1 MSVVNTENLSLP
13 SALVGGFH
21 RQWQTF
27 KEASLIDF
35 SSQFE
40 ALAED
45 HAMLAALARV
55 WVGSEFVAES
65 CCSSPRLLFDLL
77 DSGDLQRVYTEQDY
91 IERLSARLVDVAT
104 EEALMRE
111 LRLFRRRE
119 QVRIIWR
126 DLSRS
131 ASLLQTTTEVSWL
144 ADVCIDLAL
153 QWLYQQACDKWGTP
167 STLVNGEWVPQQL
180 VVIGMGKLGAR
191 ELNVSSDIDL
201 MFTYQGKGSTQ
212 GGSRELDNQ
221 EFFVKLGQKLI
232 QVLDTRTAD
241 GFVFRV
247 DMRLRPYGQ
256 SGALA
261 LNFDAMCQYYQ
272 LQGRDWERYAMIK
285 ARIVAGD
292 KQAGIQLRE
301 ELRPFVYRK
310 YLDYSAIEALRAMK
324 ELIRREEKQR
334 GLQNDV
340 KLGSG
345 GIREIEFIAQVFQLI
360 RGGKDKRLQQR
371 GLRGVFE
378 TLVTTDIM
386 TQADAQG
393 LMQAYE
399 FLRNTEHALQAVRD
413 QQTQR
418 LPDDPQGQLRLA
430 FSMGFENWQ
439 NFSGELDRHR
449 RFVHE
454 QFSQLIAP
462 PQETTDEESVEHQ
475 QWQVLWRQLSR
486 QELNDEWALEFVVSK
501 GFAEPQ
507 TMLDL
512 LQQLATSKKV
522 ASLQPIPQQRLDEVM
537 PLLLAELSKVAN
549 AQDTLERIL
558 PLIDTVLRR
567 TAYLVLLV
575 ENPGALSQLVKLCAA
590 SPWIAEELTL
600 HPILLDELLDQRELY
615 NPLDRDGLGDELRQ
629 HMLRIP
635 EDDVEEQMD
644 CLRNFKRAQVLRVA
658 ASEVA
663 GAFPL
668 MKVSDHLTF
677 IAEAVLQEVLRL
689 AWKHMTDKYGVPQQ
703 ASGEPCDPSFI
714 IVGYGK
720 LGGLEMGYKSD
731 LDLVF
736 LDDAPDQLAT
746 DGEKS
751 IDNAVFFT
759 RLAQRII
766 HLLTTFTAAG
776 QLYEVDMRLRPSG
789 ASGLLV
795 TTLDGFKRYQD
806 KQAWTWEHQA
816 LMRARVITGSAR
828 LQQNFEALRREILA
842 KERDS
847 EALREQ
853 VLEMR
858 GKITETFATNKREES
873 VLKATF
879 GLKYDAG
886 GIVDIE
892 FIVQYAV
899 LRWSQNHPE
908 LLQYSDNIR
917 VLEVLEQLGLFSA
930 DDAEW
935 LREAYKK
942 LRSVVHRL
950 TLEQQPSRL
959 ALADVE
965 ERGLNEYRQAVI
977 RIWRAVFELTEVAD

>member
-1 MSVVNTENLSLP
+1 MPEQSLHALSLHTSLQGAFDRYWQKFNDVIQP
-13 SALVGGFH
+13 DFTRQFANLAGNKALVDELG
-21 RQWQTF
+21 
-27 KEASLIDF
+27 
-35 SSQFE
+35 
-40 ALAED
+40 
-45 HAMLAALARV
+45 RV
-55 WVGSEFVAES
+55 WIGSDFVADL
-65 CCSSPRLLFDLL
+65 CCSAPAMLFDLM
-77 DSGDLQRVYTEQDY
+77 DSGDLQRNYNKQDY
-91 IERLSARLVDVAT
+91 INKLVSRLTEVGS

-111 LRLFRRRE
+111 LRLFRQRE
-119 QVRIIWR
+119 LVRIIWR
-126 DLSRS
+126 DLART
-131 ASLLQTTTEVSWL
+131 ATLIDTTRHVSWL
-144 ADVCIDLAL
+144 ADVCIDQAL
-153 QWLYQQACDKWGTP
+153 NWLYGQACEKWGVP
-167 STLVNGEWVPQQL
+167 STLVNGQWVPQRM
-180 VVIGMGKLGAR
+180 VVIGMGKLGAK

-201 MFTYQGKGSTQ
+201 MFTYQGKGCTQ
-212 GGSRELDNQ
+212 GGARELDNQ
-221 EFFVKLGQKLI
+221 EFFVRLGQRLI
-232 QVLDTRTAD
+232 HVLDSRTAD

-360 RGGKDKRLQQR
+360 RGGKDRRLQQR
-371 GLRGVFE
+371 GLRGVFD
-378 TLVTTDIM
+378 TLVDTEIM
-386 TQADAQG
+386 PAADAKG
-393 LMQAYE
+393 LMEAYE
-399 FLRNTEHALQAVRD
+399 FLRNTEHVLQAVRD
-413 QQTQR
+413 EQTQR
-418 LPDDPQGQLRLA
+418 LPDDEVGRLRLA
-430 FSMGFENWQ
+430 FSMGFDGWAS
-439 NFSGELDRHR
+439 FSGRLSEHR
-449 RFVHE
+449 CFVHE

-462 PQETTDEESVEHQ
+462 PQDITDESSVELE

-486 QELNDEWALEFVVSK
+486 QELNGEWALEFVADK
-501 GFAEPQ
+501 NFADAEEV
-507 TMLDL
+507 LKV

-522 ASLQPIPQQRLDEVM
+522 ASLQPIPQKRLDEVM
-537 PLLLAELSKVAN
+537 PLLLTEMSKGKEP
-549 AQDTLERIL
+549 QQTLERIL
-558 PLIDTVLRR
+558 PLVDTVLRR

-575 ENPGALSQLVKLCAA
+575 ENRGALIQLVKLCSA
-590 SPWIAEELTL
+590 SPLIADELTL
-600 HPILLDELLDQRELY
+600 HPILLDELLDVRELY
-615 NPLDRDGLGDELRQ
+615 NPLDLGGLRNELRQ
-629 HMLRIP
+629 HMLRIA

-644 CLRNFKRAQVLRVA
+644 FLRYFKRAQVLRVA

-663 GAFPL
+663 GAFPI
-668 MKVSDHLTF
+668 MKVSDHLTY
-677 IAEAVLQEVLRL
+677 IAEAILHQVLQL
-689 AWKHMTDKYGVPQQ
+689 AWQHMTSKYGVPQQ
-703 ASGEPCDPSFI
+703 SEGVRCAPSFI
-714 IVGYGK
+714 IIGYGK

-736 LDDAPDQLAT
+736 LDDAPSHLAT

-766 HLLTTFTAAG
+766 HLLTTFTSAG

-789 ASGLLV
+789 SSGLLV
-795 TTLDGFKRYQD
+795 TSVEGFERYQN

-816 LMRARVITGSAR
+816 LMRARVIVGDERVAQQFER
-828 LQQNFEALRREILA
+828 LRGEILS
-842 KERDS
+842 KSRDAV
-847 EALREQ
+847 ELRQQ
-853 VLEMR
+853 VREMR
-858 GKITETFATNKREES
+858 GKITEVYATHKRDEET
-873 VLKATF
+873 LKTTF

-917 VLEVLEQLGLFSA
+917 VLEVLEQLELFSA
-930 DDAEW
+930 EDAEL
-935 LREAYKK
+935 LREGYKA
-942 LRSVVHRL
+942 LRSVIHYL
-950 TLEQQPSRL
+950 TLAQLPSRL
-959 ALADVE
+959 SME
-965 ERGLNEYRQAVI
+965 
-977 RIWRAVFELTEVAD
+977 EVAQHGLDKYREAVMCIWAQVLKPGE

>member
-1 MSVVNTENLSLP
+1 MFAQSTHTLSL
-13 SALVGGFH
+13 H
-21 RQWQTF
+21 
-27 KEASLIDF
+27 
-35 SSQFE
+35 
-40 ALAED
+40 
-45 HAMLAALARV
+45 AALESVFQHHWKKFNEAAQPEFAPSLATLVENQVQMDELICV
-55 WVGSEFVAES
+55 WVGSDYVAEL
-65 CCSSPRLLFDLL
+65 CCASPATLFDLI
-77 DSGDLQRVYTEQDY
+77 DSGDLQRNYSKQDY
-91 IERLSARLVDVAT
+91 TDKLCSRLAAVSS
-104 EEALMRE
+104 EEQLMRE
-111 LRLFRRRE
+111 LRRFRQRE
-119 QVRIIWR
+119 MARIIWR
-126 DLSRS
+126 DLART
-131 ASLLQTTTEVSWL
+131 ASVTDTTTHVSWL
-144 ADVCIDLAL
+144 ADICIDQAL
-153 QWLYQQACDKWGTP
+153 SWLHQQACEKWGTP
-167 STLVNGEWVPQQL
+167 STLINDEWVPQRM
-180 VVIGMGKLGAR
+180 VVVGMGKLGAM

-201 MFTYQGKGSTQ
+201 MFTYQGKGCTQ
-212 GGSRELDNQ
+212 GGARELDNQ
-221 EFFVKLGQKLI
+221 EFFVRLGQRLI
-232 QVLDTRTAD
+232 HVLDSRTAD

-292 KQAGIQLRE
+292 KKAGTQLRD

-310 YLDYSAIEALRAMK
+310 YLDYSAIEALRSMK

-371 GLRGVFE
+371 GLRSVFE
-378 TLVTTDIM
+378 TLVETEIM
-386 TQADAQG
+386 PTMDAQG
-393 LMQAYE
+393 LMRAYD
-399 FLRNTEHALQAVRD
+399 FLRNTEHALQAIGD
-413 QQTQR
+413 KQTQR
-418 LPDDPQGQLRLA
+418 LPDDDLGQLRLA
-430 FSMGFENWQ
+430 FSMGFESWQ
-439 NFSGELDRHR
+439 AFSERLSEHR

-462 PQETTDEESVEHQ
+462 PQENTDENSVELE

-486 QELNDEWALEFVVSK
+486 QELNEEWALEFVESK
-501 GFAEPQ
+501 GFVEPAG
-507 TMLDL
+507 MLET

-537 PLLLAELSKVAN
+537 PLMLVELGKVEAP
-549 AQDTLERIL
+549 QPTLERIL

-575 ENPGALSQLVKLCAA
+575 ENRGALTQLVTLCAA

-600 HPILLDELLDQRELY
+600 HPILLDELLDVRELY
-615 NPLDRDGLGDELRQ
+615 NPLDLKGLCDELRQ

-644 CLRNFKRAQVLRVA
+644 CLRYFKRAQVLRVA

-668 MKVSDHLTF
+668 MKVSDHLTY
-677 IAEAVLQEVLRL
+677 IAEAVLSEVLQL
-689 AWKHMTDKYGVPQQ
+689 AWQHMTAKYGVPQQ
-703 ASGEPCDPSFI
+703 SNGVACDPSFI

-746 DGEKS
+746 DGDKS

-759 RLAQRII
+759 RVAQRII
-766 HLLTTFTAAG
+766 HLLTTFTSAG

-789 ASGLLV
+789 SSGLLV
-795 TTLDGFKRYQD
+795 TSLDGFKRYQD

-816 LMRARVITGSAR
+816 LMRARVITGSVRVAQEFKR
-828 LQQNFEALRREILA
+828 LRDEILS
-842 KERDS
+842 KPR
-847 EALREQ
+847 EAEELREQ
-853 VLEMR
+853 VLDMR
-858 GKITETFATNKREES
+858 GKITEVFSTNKREDE
-873 VLKATF
+873 VLKTTF

-899 LRWSQNHPE
+899 LRWSQSHPE

-917 VLEVLEQLGLFSA
+917 VLEVLEQLKLFTA
-930 DDAEW
+930 QDAEW
-935 LREAYKK
+935 LREAYKA
-942 LRSVVHRL
+942 LRSAIHRL
-950 TLEQQPSRL
+950 TLEQLPSRL
-959 ALADVE
+959 SMVE
-965 ERGLNEYRQAVI
+965 VEQRGLNEYREAVV
-977 RIWRAVFELTEVAD
+977 RIWTQTFKPDDLS

>member
-1 MSVVNTENLSLP
+1 MPQLSASC
-13 SALVGGFH
+13 SALPATLQPVFSL
-21 RQWQTF
+21 RWQKFT
-27 KEASLIDF
+27 EVAQQAF
-35 SSQFE
+35 SEQLTKLGEESVLCDE
-40 ALAED
+40 LV
-45 HAMLAALARV
+45 RV
-55 WVGSEFVAES
+55 WIGSDFVAEL
-65 CCSSPRLLFDLL
+65 CVTSPAMLFELL
-77 DSGDLQRVYTEQDY
+77 DSGDLQRNYSKQDY
-91 IERLSARLVDVAT
+91 IDKLVARLQDVSS
-104 EEALMRE
+104 EEELMRE
-111 LRLFRRRE
+111 LRLFRQRE
-119 QVRIIWR
+119 QMRIIWR
-126 DLSRS
+126 DLART
-131 ASLLQTTTEVSWL
+131 AKLTDTTTQVSRL
-144 ADVCIDLAL
+144 ADVCIDQAL
-153 QWLYQQACDKWGTP
+153 SWLYRQACEKWGTP
-167 STLVNGEWVPQQL
+167 STLINDEWVPQQM
-180 VVIGMGKLGAR
+180 VVIGMGKLGAK

-201 MFTYQGKGSTQ
+201 MFTYQGKGCTQ
-212 GGSRELDNQ
+212 GGARELDNQ
-221 EFFVKLGQKLI
+221 EFFVRLGQRLI
-232 QVLDTRTAD
+232 HVLDSRTAD

-310 YLDYSAIEALRAMK
+310 YLDYSAIEALRSMK

-371 GLRGVFE
+371 GLRGVFD
-378 TLVTTDIM
+378 TLVETEIM
-386 TQADAQG
+386 PAADAQG
-393 LMQAYE
+393 LMGAYE
-399 FLRNTEHALQAVRD
+399 FLRNTEHAIQAVKD

-418 LPDDPQGQLRLA
+418 LPNDELGQLRLA
-430 FSMGFENWQ
+430 YSMGFETWQ
-439 NFSGELDRHR
+439 AFSDALADHR

-462 PQETTDEESVEHQ
+462 PQETTDENSVELQ

-486 QELNDEWALEFVVSK
+486 QELNEEWALEFVEGK
-501 GFAEPQ
+501 GFVEPAK
-507 TMLDL
+507 MLDT

-537 PLLLAELSKVAN
+537 PLLLVELGKVDAP
-549 AQDTLERIL
+549 QPTLERIL

-575 ENPGALSQLVKLCAA
+575 ENPGALTQLVTLCAA
-590 SPWIAEELTL
+590 SPWIAEELTRY
-600 HPILLDELLDQRELY
+600 PMLLDELLDQRELY
-615 NPLDRDGLGDELRQ
+615 NPLDLEGLSDELRQ

-668 MKVSDHLTF
+668 MKVSDHLTY
-677 IAEAVLQEVLRL
+677 IAEAVLQEVLQL
-689 AWKHMTDKYGVPQQ
+689 AWQHMTAKYGVPQQ
-703 ASGEPCDPSFI
+703 AEGEPCDPSFI

-759 RLAQRII
+759 RLAQRMI
-766 HLLTTFTAAG
+766 HLLTTFTSAG

-789 ASGLLV
+789 SSGLLV
-795 TTLDGFKRYQD
+795 TSLEGFKRYQD

-816 LMRARVITGSAR
+816 LMRARVITGSPRVQQEFQR
-828 LQQNFEALRREILA
+828 LRNEILS
-842 KERDS
+842 KPRDER
-847 EALREQ
+847 ELCEQ

-858 GKITETFATNKREES
+858 GKITEVFATNKREEK
-873 VLKATF
+873 VLKTTF

-917 VLEVLEQLGLFSA
+917 VLEVLEQLALFSA
-930 DDAEW
+930 QDAEW
-935 LREAYKK
+935 LREAYKA
-942 LRSVVHRL
+942 LRSAIHRL
-950 TLEQQPSRL
+950 TLEQLPSRL
-959 ALADVE
+959 SMAEVQQ
-965 ERGLNEYRQAVI
+965 RGLNEYREAVV
-977 RIWRAVFELTEVAD
+977 RIWQQTFKTAE

>member
-1 MSVVNTENLSLP
+1 MPQLSASC
-13 SALVGGFH
+13 SALPATLQPVFSL
-21 RQWQTF
+21 RWQKFT
-27 KEASLIDF
+27 EVAQQAF
-35 SSQFE
+35 SDQLLKLGE
-40 ALAED
+40 EPALCDE
-45 HAMLAALARV
+45 LVRV
-55 WVGSEFVAES
+55 WIGSDFVAEL
-65 CCSSPRLLFDLL
+65 CVTSPAMLFELL
-77 DSGDLQRVYTEQDY
+77 DSGDLQRNYSKQDY
-91 IERLSARLVDVAT
+91 IDKLVFRVQDVSS
-104 EEALMRE
+104 EEELMRE
-111 LRLFRRRE
+111 LRLFRQRE

-126 DLSRS
+126 DLARR
-131 ASLLQTTTEVSWL
+131 AKLTDTTTQVSWL
-144 ADVCIDLAL
+144 ADVCIDQAL
-153 QWLYQQACDKWGTP
+153 SWLYQQACEKWGTP
-167 STLVNGEWVPQQL
+167 STLINDEWVAQQM
-180 VVIGMGKLGAR
+180 VVIGMGKLGAK

-201 MFTYQGKGSTQ
+201 MFTYQGKGCTR
-212 GGSRELDNQ
+212 GGAKQLDNQ
-221 EFFVKLGQKLI
+221 EFFVRLGQRLI
-232 QVLDTRTAD
+232 HVLDTRTAD

-256 SGALA
+256 SGALV

-310 YLDYSAIEALRAMK
+310 YLDYSAIEALRSMK

-360 RGGKDKRLQQR
+360 RGGKDPRLQQR
-371 GLRGVFE
+371 GLRSVFA
-378 TLVTTDIM
+378 TLVEVELM
-386 TQADAQG
+386 PFADAQG
-393 LMQAYE
+393 LMQAYA

-418 LPDDPQGQLRLA
+418 LPEDELGQLRLA
-430 FSMGFENWQ
+430 FSMGFDSWAA
-439 NFSGELDRHR
+439 FGEQLAEHR

-454 QFSQLIAP
+454 KFSQLIAP
-462 PQETTDEESVEHQ
+462 PQESNDESGAELE

-486 QELNDEWALEFVVSK
+486 QELNEEWALEFVEGK
-501 GFAEPQ
+501 GFVEPAK
-507 TMLDL
+507 MLDT

-522 ASLQPIPQQRLDEVM
+522 ASLQPIPLQRLDEVM
-537 PLLLAELSKVAN
+537 PLLLAELGKVDSP
-549 AQDTLERIL
+549 QSTLERIL

-575 ENPGALSQLVKLCAA
+575 ENPGALTQLVTLCAA
-590 SPWIAEELTL
+590 SPWIAEELTRY
-600 HPILLDELLDQRELY
+600 PMLLDELLDQRELY
-615 NPLDRDGLGDELRQ
+615 NPLDLEGLSDELRQ

-663 GAFPL
+663 EAFPL
-668 MKVSDHLTF
+668 MKVSDHLTY
-677 IAEAVLQEVLRL
+677 IAEAVLQEVLQL
-689 AWKHMTDKYGVPQQ
+689 AWQHMTAKYGVPQQ
-703 ASGEPCDPSFI
+703 AEGEPCDPSFI

-759 RLAQRII
+759 RLAQRMI
-766 HLLTTFTAAG
+766 HLLTTFTSAG

-789 ASGLLV
+789 SSGLLV
-795 TTLDGFKRYQD
+795 TSLEGFKRYQD

-816 LMRARVITGSAR
+816 LMRARVITGSPRVQQEFQR
-828 LQQNFEALRREILA
+828 LRNEILS
-842 KERDS
+842 KPRDES
-847 EALREQ
+847 ELCEQ

-858 GKITETFATNKREES
+858 GKITEVFATNKREEQ
-873 VLKATF
+873 VLKTTF

-930 DDAEW
+930 QDAEW
-935 LREAYKK
+935 LREAYKA
-942 LRSVVHRL
+942 LRSAIHRL
-950 TLEQQPSRL
+950 TLEQLPSRL
-959 ALADVE
+959 SMAEVQQ
-965 ERGLNEYRQAVI
+965 RGLNEYREAVV
-977 RIWRAVFELTEVAD
+977 RIWQQTFKTAE

>member
-1 MSVVNTENLSLP
+1 MP
-13 SALVGGFH
+13 AQSAHTLTLH
-21 RQWQTF
+21 
-27 KEASLIDF
+27 ASLESNFQHHWQKF
-35 SSQFE
+35 SDAAQAEFSLQFTS
-40 ALAED
+40 LAENQELMD
-45 HAMLAALARV
+45 ELARV
-55 WVGSEFVAES
+55 WIGSDFVAEL
-65 CCSSPRLLFDLL
+65 CCASPSMLFDLI
-77 DSGDLQRVYTEQDY
+77 DSGDLQRNYSKQDY
-91 IERLSARLVDVAT
+91 IDKFVVRLQVVNSED
-104 EEALMRE
+104 ELMRE
-111 LRLFRRRE
+111 LRLFRQRE
-119 QVRIIWR
+119 LARIIWR
-126 DLSRS
+126 DLART
-131 ASLLQTTTEVSWL
+131 ASLMDTTTHVSWL
-144 ADVCIDLAL
+144 ADICIDQAL
-153 QWLYQQACDKWGTP
+153 EWLYQQACERWGTP
-167 STLVNGEWVPQQL
+167 STLIDDEWQPQRM
-180 VVIGMGKLGAR
+180 VVVGMGKLGAK

-201 MFTYQGKGSTQ
+201 MFTYQGKGCTQ
-212 GGSRELDNQ
+212 GGMRELDNQ
-221 EFFVKLGQKLI
+221 EFFVRLGQRLI
-232 QVLDTRTAD
+232 HVLDSRTAD

-272 LQGRDWERYAMIK
+272 MQGRDWERYAMIK

-310 YLDYSAIEALRAMK
+310 YLDYSAIEALRSMK

-345 GIREIEFIAQVFQLI
+345 GIREIEFTAQVFQLI

-371 GLRGVFE
+371 GLRGVFDA
-378 TLVTTDIM
+378 LVNTEIM
-386 TQADAQG
+386 PAADAQG

-399 FLRNTEHALQAVRD
+399 FLRDTEHALQAVSD
-413 QQTQR
+413 KQTQR
-418 LPDDPQGQLRLA
+418 LPDDELGQLRLA

-439 NFSGELDRHR
+439 SFSKQLAVHR

-462 PQETTDEESVEHQ
+462 PEDTADEDSVELE

-486 QELNDEWALEFVVSK
+486 QELNEEWALEFVESK
-501 GFAEPQ
+501 GFVEPAR
-507 TMLDL
+507 MLET

-537 PLLLAELSKVAN
+537 PLLLVELGQVN
-549 AQDTLERIL
+549 EPQPTLERIL

-567 TAYLVLLV
+567 TSYLVLLV
-575 ENPGALSQLVKLCAA
+575 ENRGALTQLVTLCAA

-600 HPILLDELLDQRELY
+600 HPILLDELLDVRGLY
-615 NPLDRDGLGDELRQ
+615 NPLDLDGLSNELRQ

-644 CLRNFKRAQVLRVA
+644 CLRYFKRAQVLRVA

-668 MKVSDHLTF
+668 MKVSDHLTY
-677 IAEAVLQEVLRL
+677 IAEAVLSEVLQL
-689 AWKHMTDKYGVPQQ
+689 AWQHMTAKYGVPQQ
-703 ASGEPCDPSFI
+703 SAGEACDPSFI

-720 LGGLEMGYKSD
+720 LGGLEMGYQSD

-736 LDDAPDQLAT
+736 LDDAPNGQAT

-766 HLLTTFTAAG
+766 HLLTTFTSAG

-789 ASGLLV
+789 SSGLLV
-795 TTLDGFKRYQD
+795 TSVEGFESYQN

-816 LMRARVITGSAR
+816 LMRARVITGSDRVRKQFER
-828 LQQNFEALRREILA
+828 LRGEILS
-842 KERDS
+842 KPRE
-847 EALREQ
+847 EIELRQQ

-858 GKITETFATNKREES
+858 GKITEVFATNKREEE
-873 VLKATF
+873 VLKTTF

-899 LRWSQNHPE
+899 LRWSQNHQE

-917 VLEVLEQLGLFSA
+917 VLEVLEQLELFPA
-930 DDAEW
+930 ADAEW
-935 LREAYKK
+935 LRESYKA
-942 LRSVVHRL
+942 LRSAIHRL
-950 TLEQQPSRL
+950 SLEQLPSRL
-959 ALADVE
+959 SMTEVKA
-965 ERGLNEYRQAVI
+965 RGLDKYRAAVA
-977 RIWRAVFELTEVAD
+977 RIWSDVFQSGW

>member
-1 MSVVNTENLSLP
+1 MPAQSAHSLTLHAAMERVFQHHWQKF
-13 SALVGGFH
+13 SEATQAEFAL
-21 RQWQTF
+21 Q
-27 KEASLIDF
+27 
-35 SSQFE
+35 
-40 ALAED
+40 LAGLTGNQKLMDE
-45 HAMLAALARV
+45 LARV
-55 WVGSEFVAES
+55 WIGSDFVAEL
-65 CCSSPRLLFDLL
+65 CCSSPNMLFDLI
-77 DSGDLQRVYTEQDY
+77 DSGDLQRNYSKQDY
-91 IERLSARLVDVAT
+91 IDKFVERLQDVSS
-104 EEALMRE
+104 EDELMRE
-111 LRLFRRRE
+111 LRLFRQRE
-119 QVRIIWR
+119 LARIIWR
-126 DLSRS
+126 DLART
-131 ASLLQTTTEVSWL
+131 ASLIDTTTHVSWL
-144 ADVCIDLAL
+144 ADVCIDQAL
-153 QWLYQQACDKWGTP
+153 DWLYQKACEKWGTP
-167 STLVNGEWVPQQL
+167 STLINDEWQPQRM
-180 VVIGMGKLGAR
+180 VVVGMGKLGAK

-201 MFTYQGKGSTQ
+201 MFTYQGKGCTQ
-212 GGSRELDNQ
+212 GGARELDNQ
-221 EFFVKLGQKLI
+221 EFFVRLGQRLI
-232 QVLDTRTAD
+232 HVLDSRTAD

-272 LQGRDWERYAMIK
+272 MQGRDWERYAMIK

-310 YLDYSAIEALRAMK
+310 YLDYSAIEALRSMK

-371 GLRGVFE
+371 GLRGVFD
-378 TLVTTDIM
+378 TLVDTEIM
-386 TQADAQG
+386 PAADAQG
-393 LMQAYE
+393 LMKAYE

-413 QQTQR
+413 EQTQR
-418 LPDDPQGQLRLA
+418 LPDDEVGRLRLA
-430 FSMGFENWQ
+430 FSMGFDDWTA
-439 NFSGELDRHR
+439 FSDRLAEHR
-449 RFVHE
+449 CFVHE

-462 PQETTDEESVEHQ
+462 PEDATDEDGVELE

-486 QELNDEWALEFVVSK
+486 QELNEEWAVEFVESK
-501 GFAEPQ
+501 GFVEPVS
-507 TMLDL
+507 MLEI

-537 PLLLAELSKVAN
+537 PLLLVELGRLDAP
-549 AQDTLERIL
+549 QPTLERIL

-575 ENPGALSQLVKLCAA
+575 ENRGALTQLVTLCAA

-600 HPILLDELLDQRELY
+600 HPILLDELLDVRELY
-615 NPLDRDGLGDELRQ
+615 NPLDLDGLCNELRQ

-644 CLRNFKRAQVLRVA
+644 CLRYFKRAQVLRVA

-668 MKVSDHLTF
+668 MKVSDHLTY
-677 IAEAVLQEVLRL
+677 IAEALLSEVLQL
-689 AWKHMTDKYGVPQQ
+689 AWQHMTAKYGVPQQ
-703 ASGEPCDPSFI
+703 SAGVACDPSFI

-720 LGGLEMGYKSD
+720 LGGLEMGYQSD

-736 LDDAPDQLAT
+736 LDDAPNGLVT

-766 HLLTTFTAAG
+766 HLLTTFTSAG

-789 ASGLLV
+789 SSGLLV
-795 TTLDGFKRYQD
+795 TSVEGFERYQN

-816 LMRARVITGSAR
+816 LMRARVITGSDRVHQQFER
-828 LQQNFEALRREILA
+828 LRGEILSKPR
-842 KERDS
+842 KEA
-847 EALREQ
+847 ELRQQ

-858 GKITETFATNKREES
+858 GKITEVFATNKREEE
-873 VLKATF
+873 VLKTTF

-917 VLEVLEQLGLFSA
+917 VLEVLEQLELLSA
-930 DDAEW
+930 VDAEW
-935 LREAYKK
+935 LRESYKA
-942 LRSVVHRL
+942 LRSAIHRL
-950 TLEQQPSRL
+950 SLEQLPSRL
-959 ALADVE
+959 SMAEVTA
-965 ERGLNEYRQAVI
+965 RGLDKYREAVV
-977 RIWRAVFELTEVAD
+977 RIWSEVFQSDW

>member
-1 MSVVNTENLSLP
+1 MPEQPVHALSLHPALESVFQHHWLKFSDSAQSEFAQKLVKLTEN
-13 SALVGGFH
+13 
-21 RQWQTF
+21 QTLLD
-27 KEASLIDF
+27 E
-35 SSQFE
+35 
-40 ALAED
+40 
-45 HAMLAALARV
+45 LARV
-55 WVGSEFVAES
+55 WIGSDFVAEL
-65 CCSSPRLLFDLL
+65 CCSSPGMLFDLVG
-77 DSGDLQRVYTEQDY
+77 SGDLQRNYSKQDY
-91 IERLSARLVDVAT
+91 IDKLVARLQGVNNEDS
-104 EEALMRE
+104 LIRE
-111 LRLFRRRE
+111 LRLFRQRE
-119 QVRIIWR
+119 LARIIWR
-126 DLSRS
+126 DLART
-131 ASLLQTTTEVSWL
+131 ASLVDTTTHVSWL
-144 ADVCIDLAL
+144 ADVCIDQAL
-153 QWLYQQACDKWGTP
+153 SWLYEQASEKWGVP
-167 STLVNGEWVPQQL
+167 STLIDGEWVPQRM
-180 VVIGMGKLGAR
+180 VVIGMGKLGAK

-201 MFTYQGKGSTQ
+201 MFTYQGKGCTQ
-212 GGSRELDNQ
+212 GGKRELDNQ
-221 EFFVKLGQKLI
+221 EFFVRLGQRLI
-232 QVLDTRTAD
+232 HVLDSRTAD

-272 LQGRDWERYAMIK
+272 MQGRDWERYAMIK

-310 YLDYSAIEALRAMK
+310 YLDYSAIEALRSMK

-371 GLRGVFE
+371 GLRGVFG
-378 TLVTTDIM
+378 TLVNTEIM
-386 TQADAQG
+386 PAADVQG

-399 FLRNTEHALQAVRD
+399 FLRNTEHILQAVRD

-418 LPDDPQGQLRLA
+418 LPDDTLGRMRVA
-430 FSMGFENWQ
+430 FSMKFESWQ
-439 NFSGELDRHR
+439 AFSEQLEAHR

-462 PQETTDEESVEHQ
+462 PQEITDKDGVELEH
-475 QWQVLWRQLSR
+475 WRVLWRQLSR
-486 QELNDEWALEFVVSK
+486 QELNEEWALEFVEEK
-501 GFAEPQ
+501 DFADPEKV
-507 TMLDL
+507 LEL
-512 LQQLATSKKV
+512 LQQLAISKKV

-537 PLLLAELSKVAN
+537 PLLLTELDNVKEP
-549 AQDTLERIL
+549 QQTLERLL

-575 ENPGALSQLVKLCAA
+575 ENRGALTQLVTLCAA
-590 SPWIAEELTL
+590 SPFIAEELTL
-600 HPILLDELLDQRELY
+600 HPILLDELLDVRELY
-615 NPLDRDGLGDELRQ
+615 NPLDLDGLRNELRQ
-629 HMLRIP
+629 HMLRIA

-644 CLRNFKRAQVLRVA
+644 CLRYFKRAQVLRVA

-668 MKVSDHLTF
+668 MKVSDHLTY
-677 IAEAVLQEVLRL
+677 IAEAVLHEVLQL
-689 AWKHMTDKYGVPQQ
+689 AWQHMTSKYGVPQQ
-703 ASGEPCDPSFI
+703 LSGEPCDPSFI

-736 LDDAPDQLAT
+736 LDDAPNNLAT

-751 IDNAVFFT
+751 IDNSVFFT

-766 HLLTTFTAAG
+766 HLLTTFTSAG

-789 ASGLLV
+789 SSGLLV
-795 TTLDGFKRYQD
+795 TSLDGFERYQN

-816 LMRARVITGSAR
+816 LMRARVIAGSKRVEQQFER
-828 LQQNFEALRREILA
+828 LRGEILSKPREEVELRR
-842 KERDS
+842 
-847 EALREQ
+847 Q
-853 VLEMR
+853 VREMR
-858 GKITETFATNKREES
+858 GKITEVYATHKRDDEI
-873 VLKATF
+873 LKTTF

-899 LRWSQNHPE
+899 LRWSQSHPE

-917 VLEVLEQLGLFSA
+917 VLEVLQQLGLFA
-930 DDAEW
+930 AEDAEW
-935 LREAYKK
+935 LREGYKA
-942 LRSVVHRL
+942 LRSVIHSL
-950 TLEQQPSRL
+950 TLAQLPSRL
-959 ALADVE
+959 SMAEAE
-965 ERGLNEYRQAVI
+965 QRGLNEYREAVI
-977 RIWRAVFELTEVAD
+977 RIWTQVLKPGE

>member
-1 MSVVNTENLSLP
+1 MPDQPAHALSL
-13 SALVGGFH
+13 H
-21 RQWQTF
+21 
-27 KEASLIDF
+27 ASLENVFFRHWQKFNEAAQVEF
-35 SSQFE
+35 SQK
-40 ALAED
+40 AVKLAENQGL
-45 HAMLAALARV
+45 MNELACV
-55 WVGSEFVAES
+55 WVGSDFVAELF
-65 CCSSPRLLFDLL
+65 CASPGMLFDLV
-77 DSGDLQRVYTEQDY
+77 DSGDLRRNYSKQDY
-91 IERLSARLVDVAT
+91 IDKLVARLAEVGNED
-104 EEALMRE
+104 ELMRE
-111 LRLFRRRE
+111 LRLFRQRE
-119 QVRIIWR
+119 LARIIWR
-126 DLSRS
+126 DLART
-131 ASLLQTTTEVSWL
+131 ASLADTTAHVSWL
-144 ADVCIDLAL
+144 ADVCIDQAL
-153 QWLYQQACDKWGTP
+153 SWLHQQACEKWGTP
-167 STLVNGEWVPQQL
+167 STLINDAWVPQQM
-180 VVIGMGKLGAR
+180 VVIGMGKLGAK

-201 MFTYQGKGSTQ
+201 MFTYQGKGCTQ
-212 GGSRELDNQ
+212 GGKRELDNQ
-221 EFFVKLGQKLI
+221 EFFVRLGQRLI
-232 QVLDTRTAD
+232 HVLDSRTAD

-272 LQGRDWERYAMIK
+272 MQGRDWERYAMIK

-310 YLDYSAIEALRAMK
+310 YLDYSAIEALRSMK

-371 GLRGVFE
+371 GLRGVFDA
-378 TLVTTDIM
+378 LVDMEIM
-386 TQADAQG
+386 PAADVQG

-413 QQTQR
+413 EQTQR
-418 LPDDPQGQLRLA
+418 LPDDDLGQLRLA

-439 NFSGELDRHR
+439 DFSEGLAVHR

-462 PQETTDEESVEHQ
+462 PQEAADESSVEQQ

-486 QELNDEWALEFVVSK
+486 QELNEEWALEFVESK
-501 GFAEPQ
+501 GFVEPAK
-507 TMLDL
+507 MLGT

-537 PLLLAELSKVAN
+537 PLMLVELGKVDAP
-549 AQDTLERIL
+549 QPTLERIL
-558 PLIDTVLRR
+558 PLVDTVLRR

-575 ENPGALSQLVKLCAA
+575 ENRGALTQLVTLCAA
-590 SPWIAEELTL
+590 SPWIAEELTM
-600 HPILLDELLDQRELY
+600 HPILLDELLDQRVLY
-615 NPLDRDGLGDELRQ
+615 NPLDRTSLSDGLRQ
-629 HMLRIP
+629 QMLRIP
-635 EDDVEEQMD
+635 EGDVEEQMD
-644 CLRNFKRAQVLRVA
+644 CLRYFKRAQVLRVA

-668 MKVSDHLTF
+668 MKVSDHLTY
-677 IAEAVLQEVLRL
+677 IAEAVLQEVLQL
-689 AWKHMTDKYGVPQQ
+689 AWQHMTAKYGAPLQSADV
-703 ASGEPCDPSFI
+703 SCDPSFI

-720 LGGLEMGYKSD
+720 LGGLEMGYQSD

-736 LDDAPDQLAT
+736 LDDAPNGLAT

-751 IDNAVFFT
+751 IDNSVFFT

-766 HLLTTFTAAG
+766 HLLTTFTSAG

-789 ASGLLV
+789 SSGLLV
-795 TTLDGFKRYQD
+795 TSVEGFERYQN

-816 LMRARVITGSAR
+816 LMRARVITGSDRVLKQFER
-828 LQQNFEALRREILA
+828 LRGEILS
-842 KERDS
+842 KSRE
-847 EALREQ
+847 EVELRAQ

-858 GKITETFATNKREES
+858 GKITEVFATNKREEE
-873 VLKATF
+873 VLKTTF

-917 VLEVLEQLGLFSA
+917 VLEVLEQLELFPA
-930 DDAEW
+930 EDAEW
-935 LREAYKK
+935 LRESYKA
-942 LRSVVHRL
+942 LRSAIHRL
-950 TLEQQPSRL
+950 SLEQLPSRL
-959 ALADVE
+959 SMAEVK
-965 ERGLNEYRQAVI
+965 ERGLDKYREAVVC
-977 RIWRAVFELTEVAD
+977 IWSEVFQSSW

>member
-1 MSVVNTENLSLP
+1 MSELPALSKALP
-13 SALVGGFH
+13 EPLAELFRHHWQKFISAVA
-21 RQWQTF
+21 
-27 KEASLIDF
+27 EDF
-35 SSQFE
+35 SVP
-40 ALAED
+40 LANLTQQTELLGEM
-45 HAMLAALARV
+45 AQV
-55 WVGSEFVAES
+55 WAGSDFVAES
-65 CCSSPRLLFDLL
+65 CCSDPVLLFDLIG
-77 DSGDLQRVYTEQDY
+77 SGDLQRNYDKDAY
-91 IERLSARLVDVAT
+91 IEKLAERLQSVFSED
-104 EEALMRE
+104 ELMRE

-119 QVRIIWR
+119 QIRIIWR
-126 DLSRS
+126 DLARK
-131 ASLLQTTTEVSWL
+131 ASLVDTTTHVSWL

-153 QWLYQQACDKWGTP
+153 NWLYEQACEKWGTP
-167 STLVNGEWVPQQL
+167 STLVNDEWVPQRM
-180 VVIGMGKLGAR
+180 VVIGMGKLGAK

-201 MFTYQGKGSTQ
+201 MFTYQGKGVTR
-212 GGSRELDNQ
+212 GGKRELDNQ
-221 EFFVKLGQKLI
+221 EFFVRLGQRLI
-232 QVLDTRTAD
+232 HVLDSRTAD

-272 LQGRDWERYAMIK
+272 LQGRDWERYAMVK

-310 YLDYSAIEALRAMK
+310 YLDYSAIEALRSMK

-378 TLVTTDIM
+378 TLVDLDIM
-386 TQADAQG
+386 PARDAQG

-413 QQTQR
+413 EQTQR
-418 LPDDPQGQLRLA
+418 LPDDALGQLRLA
-430 FSMGFENWQ
+430 FSMGFQGWVS
-439 NFSGELDRHR
+439 FSSELERHR
-449 RFVHE
+449 CLVHE
-454 QFSQLIAP
+454 EFIRLIAP
-462 PQETTDEESVEHQ
+462 PKSEEEQDAKSVELE

-486 QELNDEWALEFVVSK
+486 QELNDEWASEFVVEK
-501 GFAEPQ
+501 GFYEPQ
-507 TMLDL
+507 QVLKG

-537 PLLLAELSKVAN
+537 PLLLAELATVKQPSQA
-549 AQDTLERIL
+549 LERVL
-558 PLIDTVLRR
+558 PLVDSVLRR
-567 TAYLVLLV
+567 TAYLVLLM
-575 ENPGALSQLVKLCAA
+575 ENPGALTQLVTLCAA
-590 SPWIAEELTL
+590 SPWIAEELAL
-600 HPILLDELLDQRELY
+600 HPILLDELLDVNDLY
-615 NPLDRDGLGDELRQ
+615 SPLDPEALRNELRQ
-629 HMLRIP
+629 HLLRIP

-644 CLRNFKRAQVLRVA
+644 CLRYFKRAQVLRVA
-658 ASEVA
+658 ASEVT
-663 GAFPL
+663 GISPI
-668 MKVSDHLTF
+668 MKVSDHLTY
-677 IAEAVLQEVLRL
+677 IAEVLLDEVLQM

-703 ASGEPCDPSFI
+703 AGGVPCDPSFI

-720 LGGLEMGYKSD
+720 LGGVELGYGSD

-736 LDDAPDQLAT
+736 LDDAPNGLAT

-751 IDNAVFFT
+751 VDNAVFFT

-766 HLLTTFTAAG
+766 HLLTTFTSAG

-789 ASGLLV
+789 SSGLLV
-795 TTLDGFKRYQD
+795 TSLEGFKSYQD

-816 LMRARVITGSAR
+816 LVRARVISGSKR
-828 LQQNFEALRREILA
+828 VQEQFEALRKEILS
-842 KERDS
+842 KSRE
-847 EALREQ
+847 EAELRAQ
-853 VLEMR
+853 VIEMR
-858 GKITETFATNKREES
+858 SKITEMFATHKRDDEI
-873 VLKATF
+873 LKKTF

-899 LRWSQNHPE
+899 LRWSQSHPE
-908 LLQYSDNIR
+908 LLQYTDNIR
-917 VLEVLEQLGLFSA
+917 ILEVLEQLQLFFA
-930 DDAEW
+930 EDAEW
-935 LREAYKK
+935 LREAYKA
-942 LRSVVHRL
+942 LRTVIHRL
-950 TLEQQPSRL
+950 TLDQQPSRL
-959 ALADVE
+959 SHAEAEQAGLVPYREAVMRLWQDV
-965 ERGLNEYRQAVI
+965 LTPNE
-977 RIWRAVFELTEVAD
+977 